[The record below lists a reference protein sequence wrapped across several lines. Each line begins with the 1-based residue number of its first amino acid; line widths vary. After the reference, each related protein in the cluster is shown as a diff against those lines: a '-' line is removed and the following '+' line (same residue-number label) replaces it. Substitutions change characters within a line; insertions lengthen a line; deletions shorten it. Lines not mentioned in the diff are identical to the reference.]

1 MLILSC
7 QLAFESL
14 EENNIKRVLYSIV
27 FDYETLSFYKIK
39 QNISAEL
46 TMELSNEYTPI
57 DIYDIVSMKYVASKL
72 DEDDIKKIELD
83 ILNDTILKYQK
94 TTEKY
99 EQAKDFI
106 ISYIRDKKIKYFLN
120 E

>member
-39 QNISAEL
+39 QNISVEL
-46 TMELSNEYTPI
+46 TQELSSKYTPI
-57 DIYDIVSMKYVASKL
+57 DIYDVVSMKYANSKL
-72 DEDDIKKIELD
+72 DESEVRKLELE
-83 ILNDTILKYQK
+83 ILNDGILKYQK

-99 EQAKDFI
+99 EQAKEFLT
-106 ISYIRDKKIKYFLN
+106 SYIRDKKIKYFLN